1 MVNNV
6 LALTASGVRDWLV
19 QRVTALMIFFY
30 VLGTTAYVGMH
41 SPLTYEAWHALF
53 ACQKMKV
60 VTTLVLLSVLW
71 HAWIGLWTV
80 FTDYVSHKGLRLLL
94 TTCVIIFLIYN
105 LVWGLA
111 LVWSV

>member
-53 ACQKMKV
+53 ACQKRLRNSYDFLAV
-60 VTTLVLLSVLW
+60 FLSQ
-71 HAWIGLWTV
+71 
-80 FTDYVSHKGLRLLL
+80 
-94 TTCVIIFLIYN
+94 
-105 LVWGLA
+105 
-111 LVWSV
+111 